1 LTNPCRRRFLL
12 QSGAL
17 LAGIPIVHTMQHVA
31 LLGDSIFDN
40 GSYTGGRPDVIA
52 QVRDHLPPGWKASLL
67 AVDGAT
73 TENIS
78 SQLSRLPR
86 DATHLVL
93 SVGGNNALM
102 RQDLLDKPV
111 RSSAD
116 AFTML
121 ANAVKEFEAS
131 YRKAVDA
138 CTRSGLPLVVC
149 TIYNGNFADAAFQQR
164 AAVALSAF
172 NDAIFRIS
180 TDKQLK
186 VIELRQVCN
195 KAEDF
200 ANPIEPSSV
209 GGEKI
214 AKAIVQAITESAAT
228 RRGARVVAG

>member
-1 LTNPCRRRFLL
+1 MNPCRRRFLL

-17 LAGIPIVHTMQHVA
+17 LAGIPLVHSMHHVA

-40 GSYTGGRPDVIA
+40 GSYTGGKPDVIA
-52 QVRDHLPPGWKASLL
+52 QVRGHLPPGWKASLL

-73 TENIS
+73 TESIP

-86 DATHLVL
+86 DATHLVM

-116 AFTML
+116 AFNML

-149 TIYNGNFADAAFQQR
+149 TIYNGNFADAGFQQR

-172 NDAIFRIS
+172 NDVIFRVS
-180 TDKQLK
+180 TNKQLK

-195 KAEDF
+195 KPEDF

-209 GGEKI
+209 GGDKI
-214 AKAIVQAITESAAT
+214 AKAIVQAVTEPVGA
-228 RRGARVVAG
+228 RRGARILGSD